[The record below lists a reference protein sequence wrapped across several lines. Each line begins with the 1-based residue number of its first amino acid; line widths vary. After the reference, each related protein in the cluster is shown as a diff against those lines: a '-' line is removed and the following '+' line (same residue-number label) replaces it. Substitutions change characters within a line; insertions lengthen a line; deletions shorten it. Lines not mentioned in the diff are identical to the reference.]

1 MEARAPQG
9 FIPVV
14 AAAEPQTRRGSAATD
29 LPKPKAVDATEMVSS
44 VRTGKEQ
51 LAEEEARRAQ
61 NRDRQEEAR
70 ARSHTDVKTHAA
82 TGSIVIQTLHTDNGD
97 IVHQF
102 PNDATLRRR
111 AIERYDAVQGSDTI
125 KRTV

>member
-14 AAAEPQTRRGSAATD
+14 AATEPQTRRGSAATD
-29 LPKPKAVDATEMVSS
+29 LPKPKSVDATEKVSS

-82 TGSIVIQTLHTDNGD
+82 TGSIVIQTLHADNGD
-97 IVHQF
+97 VLHQF
-102 PNDATLRRR
+102 PDNVTLKQR
-111 AIERYDAVQGSDTI
+111 AIARYQALQGAPEI